1 MVMAHIKEYFRVAQQ
16 KNATDIYFSVG
27 SPPTLKIKGGLHPL
41 KTYPDLSKTKI
52 DALARE
58 ILFPENLTEF
68 ESRREVIGARTIDG
82 LGRLRIVF
90 SDERKGPCM
99 ACRLIPLKI
108 PKFDDLGLP
117 PVLKHM
123 VSSNAGLILV
133 IGRAGSGK
141 TTTLAALIDHINHHF
156 QKSIL
161 TLEQPVE
168 FIHTNQQSYIE
179 QIPFCSPDALLE
191 KCLSNAFI
199 QTADV
204 LVMDGLQPEE
214 TIPTALSAASEGLL
228 VLVSVASNGGVA
240 EVLKRIIDAF
250 PAGVRNN
257 QRRLLAGVL
266 RGAIWQHLFPLKDSR
281 ALTPAVELLIN
292 DPVITR
298 LLSRDGAL
306 HLVRPTMA
314 AGRCNG
320 NQTMYQ
326 ALNTLKRKAFV
337 PEDIIDDFQRAMLT
351 HYVYSAKAAF

>member
-1 MVMAHIKEYFRVAQQ
+1 MTHIKEYFRVAQQ
-16 KNATDIYFSVG
+16 KKATDIYFSVG
-27 SPPTLKIKGGLHPL
+27 SPPFLKIKGGLHPL
-41 KTYPDLSKTKI
+41 KPHPALSKTEI

-58 ILFPENLTEF
+58 ILSPGNLSVF
-68 ESRREVIGARTIDG
+68 ESRREVIDARTIDG

-90 SDERKGPCM
+90 SDEHKGPCM

-108 PKFDDLGLP
+108 PELDNLGLP

-123 VSSNAGLILV
+123 VSGDGGLILV

-141 TTTLAALIDHINHHF
+141 TTTLAALINHINHHF

-179 QIPFCSPDALLE
+179 QIPLCSPDVLLE
-191 KCLSNAFI
+191 KYLSNAFM

-204 LVMDGLQPEE
+204 LVMDALQPEE
-214 TIPTALSAASEGLL
+214 TIPAALSAASNGLL

-240 EVLKRIIDAF
+240 EVLKRIMDAF

-257 QRRLLAGVL
+257 QRHLLAGVL

-281 ALTPAVELLIN
+281 KLTPAVEILIN
-292 DPVITR
+292 DPVMAR
-298 LLSRDGAL
+298 LISRAGEL
-306 HLVRPTMA
+306 HLLRPTMA
-314 AGRCNG
+314 AGRFNG
-320 NQTMYQ
+320 NQTMHQ
-326 ALNTLKRKAFV
+326 ALNTLKGKASV
-337 PEDIIDDFQRAMLT
+337 PEDIINDFQRAMLT
-351 HYVYSAKAAF
+351 HYVYSAKALF

>member
-1 MVMAHIKEYFRVAQQ
+1 MAHMKEYFRVAQQ
-16 KNATDIYFSVG
+16 KKATDIYFSVG

-58 ILFPENLTEF
+58 ILSPENLTEF

-82 LGRLRIVF
+82 QGRLRIVF
-90 SDERKGPCM
+90 ADERKGPCM

-117 PVLKHM
+117 PVLKHII
-123 VSSNAGLILV
+123 SGDGGLILV

-141 TTTLAALIDHINHHF
+141 TTTLAALIDHMNHHF

-179 QIPFCSPDALLE
+179 QIPFCSSEAPSE
-191 KCLSNAFI
+191 ECLSHAFM

-214 TIPTALSAASEGLL
+214 TITTALSAASEGLL

-250 PAGVRNN
+250 PVGVRNN

-281 ALTPAVELLIN
+281 TLTPAVELLIN

-298 LLSRDGAL
+298 LLSQEGAL

-351 HYVYSAKAAF
+351 HYVYSAKAPF